1 MAGRM
6 KRLSGLVFLI
16 VFSGLSFCL
25 FGQFTLEDIKPASK
39 DRLKELDHGC
49 LAIGYD
55 SIHKQA
61 VWVIHLL
68 TGENLRAK
76 TVRRSDK
83 FRKDPLLKSDYAL
96 TSDYTNSGYDRGH
109 LCPSDDMCWSE
120 QSMQT
125 TFYMSNIS
133 PQSPGLNRG
142 LWKQLENRVR
152 KWAVDNDSLIVVTGT
167 VLDSLLGHVGKNKVS
182 VPSKFYKIVVDI
194 SHPTRKVAAF
204 VMENRPLEGQ
214 FWEYSCS
221 VDEIE
226 RMTGLNFFPA
236 YEEDERIRNLE
247 SSCDLDLWE
256 E

>member
-1 MAGRM
+1 MAGRV
-6 KRLSGLVFLI
+6 KRFSGLVFLI

-49 LAIGYD
+49 LTIGYD
-55 SIHKQA
+55 GKHRQA
-61 VWVIHLL
+61 AWVMYLL
-68 TGENLRAK
+68 TGENVK
-76 TVRRSDK
+76 NKVVKRSNR
-83 FRKDPLLKSDYAL
+83 FRKDPLLTVDYAL

-109 LCPSDDMCWSE
+109 LCPSDDMCWSR

-152 KWAVDNDSLIVVTGT
+152 KWAVDNDSIIVLTGA
-167 VLDSLLGHVGKNKVS
+167 VLDSVLGHIGRNNVS

-194 SHPTRKVAAF
+194 SHPTYKAVAF
-204 VMENRPLEGQ
+204 VMENRPLEGG
-214 FWEYSCS
+214 FEEYSCS

-236 YEEDERIRNLE
+236 YEDDERIRNLE
-247 SSCDLDLWE
+247 SSRGLDLWDE
-256 E
+256 